1 MNKASLLRHEKFRKE
16 VTNMLKEVGAFI
28 FTNDK
33 DTLSLTLP
41 KTCIGS
47 LDLTMFK
54 GDGGRNRPKDEL
66 YSLFIRTSPMTDH
79 KQAAAQVNEKFHLA
93 KMNEFSG
100 KWNILHSE
108 ACDVINELEDRL
120 KWLCHEA

>member
-1 MNKASLLRHEKFRKE
+1 MNKASAKRHEKFRKE
-16 VTNMLKEVGAFI
+16 VTDMLKEAGAFI

-41 KTCIGS
+41 KTRIGS

-66 YSLFIRTSPMTDH
+66 YSLFIRTSPTTDH
-79 KQAAAQVNEKFHLA
+79 KQAAALVNEKFHFA
-93 KMNEFSG
+93 KMGEFSG
-100 KWNILHSE
+100 KWNIHYTQ

-120 KWLCHEA
+120 KWLTDEA